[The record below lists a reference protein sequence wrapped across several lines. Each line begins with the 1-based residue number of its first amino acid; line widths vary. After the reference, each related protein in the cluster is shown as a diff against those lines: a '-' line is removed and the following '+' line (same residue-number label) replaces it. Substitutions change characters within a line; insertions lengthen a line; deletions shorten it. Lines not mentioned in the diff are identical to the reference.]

1 MNLGSVG
8 NSSLL
13 PQVSGES
20 AVKKSQSNGSSA
32 IRIVYGDE
40 SKMTVLTA
48 HINRMAGF
56 YAVVKPMINSA
67 KDGDQ

>member
-13 PQVSGES
+13 PQVSSES
-20 AVKKSQSNGSSA
+20 AVKKSPSNRSSA

-48 HINRMAGF
+48 HINRMADF
-56 YAVVKPMINSA
+56 YAAVKPMMNST
-67 KDGDQ
+67 KGGDN

>member
-8 NSSLL
+8 NSSSL
-13 PQVSGES
+13 PQVSSES
-20 AVKKSQSNGSSA
+20 SVKKSQNNSSSA

-48 HINRMAGF
+48 HVNRMAVF
-56 YAVVKPMINSA
+56 YAAVKPMINSA
-67 KDGDQ
+67 NDKYD

>member
-8 NSSLL
+8 NASSL
-13 PQVSGES
+13 PQVGSE
-20 AVKKSQSNGSSA
+20 AAIKKSPSPGGNA

-48 HINRMAGF
+48 HVNRMAGF
-56 YAVVKPMINSA
+56 YAAVKPMLNGA
-67 KDGDQ
+67 GDH